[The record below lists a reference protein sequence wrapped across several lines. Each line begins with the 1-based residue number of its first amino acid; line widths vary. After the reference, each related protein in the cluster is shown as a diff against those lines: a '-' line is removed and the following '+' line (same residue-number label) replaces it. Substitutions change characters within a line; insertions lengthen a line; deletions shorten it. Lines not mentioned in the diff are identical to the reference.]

1 MDCSDGRTVEKWSLF
16 RHGRHHYNE
25 PLCWWGKAALDDFQH
40 ALDLDVRQELEAA
53 AHAYERVIAQPNAP
67 LDAYLNL
74 ACLYWRC
81 IDFEF
86 TWSLSL
92 EIAFI
97 WRAGE
102 RVWQVLDAAEA
113 VYPQF
118 PEIRF
123 WRAYFRLTTL
133 DQPPFVEACGTLVE
147 QPNATLVPYF
157 YLYSATQDS
166 GYREQ
171 ARMLYCEAQ
180 ATLTTKNRYIVSVL
194 EPFFSA

>member
-1 MDCSDGRTVEKWSLF
+1 M
-16 RHGRHHYNE
+16 
-25 PLCWWGKAALDDFQH
+25 DDFQH

-53 AHAYERVIAQPNAP
+53 AHAYEQIIAQPDAP

-86 TWSLSL
+86 TWSLNL

-113 VYPQF
+113 AYPDCA
-118 PEIRF
+118 EIRF
-123 WRAYFRLTTL
+123 WRAYFRLTML
-133 DQPPFVEACGTLVE
+133 DSPPFVEKCRALAA
-147 QPNATLVPYF
+147 QPHAPLVPYF

-166 GYREQ
+166 HYREQ
-171 ARMLYCEAQ
+171 ASRLYCEAQ
-180 ATLTTKNRYIVSVL
+180 TTLTTKNRYIVSVL
-194 EPFFSA
+194 ESFFSA

>member
-1 MDCSDGRTVEKWSLF
+1 M
-16 RHGRHHYNE
+16 
-25 PLCWWGKAALDDFQH
+25 DDFQH

-53 AHAYERVIAQPNAP
+53 AHAYEQIIAQPDAP

-86 TWSLSL
+86 TWSLNL

-102 RVWQVLDAAEA
+102 RVWQVLDAADA
-113 VYPQF
+113 AYPDCA
-118 PEIRF
+118 EIRF

-133 DQPPFVEACGTLVE
+133 DRRHLSRRAARSLPNRTRRSSPTSISTAPRRTAATASRREGCIARLRPPSR
-147 QPNATLVPYF
+147 PRIATL
-157 YLYSATQDS
+157 
-166 GYREQ
+166 
-171 ARMLYCEAQ
+171 
-180 ATLTTKNRYIVSVL
+180 
-194 EPFFSA
+194 

>member
-1 MDCSDGRTVEKWSLF
+1 MRGRLD
-16 RHGRHHYNE
+16 YNE
-25 PLCWWGKAALDDFQH
+25 RICCWGKATLDDFQH
-40 ALDLDVRQELEAA
+40 ALDLDVGQALEAA
-53 AHAYERVIAQPNAP
+53 AQAYEQVIAQPTAP

-86 TWSLSL
+86 TWSLNL

-113 VYPQF
+113 AYPDCA
-118 PEIRF
+118 EIRF
-123 WRAYFRLTTL
+123 WRVYFRLTTL
-133 DQPPFVEACGTLVE
+133 DMPPFIEACRALVE
-147 QPNATLVPYF
+147 QPNATLVTYF

-166 GYREQ
+166 HYREQ
-171 ARMLYCEAQ
+171 ARRLYYEAQ
-180 ATLTTKNRYIVSVL
+180 TTLTTKNRYIVSAL

>member
-1 MDCSDGRTVEKWSLF
+1 MDCSDGQAVAETILSAG
-16 RHGRHHYNE
+16 GRRDYNE
-25 PLCWWGKAALDDFQH
+25 RIRCWGKATLDDFQH
-40 ALDLDVRQELEAA
+40 ALDLDVGQALEAA
-53 AHAYERVIAQPNAP
+53 AQAYEQVIAQPAAP

-86 TWSLSL
+86 TWSLNL

-113 VYPQF
+113 IYPQF

-133 DQPPFVEACGTLVE
+133 DQPPFVETCCALVE
-147 QPNATLVPYF
+147 QPHATLVPYF

-166 GYREQ
+166 RYHEQ

-180 ATLTTKNRYIVSVL
+180 ATLTTKNRYIVSML
-194 EPFFSA
+194 EPFFPA